1 MKLVIKELIVYQ
13 EAKALGFVIEDDSLE
28 SRIESLKS
36 EMPDLYL
43 LCMEQ
48 YGSETEY
55 KKTLSYTML
64 YDMVYD
70 YFSVQFM
77 NSLDYNIG
85 EIKEEAIEYK
95 YVSEAEMEADE
106 ERIVISYLCEKYRD
120 EIRNY
125 FEEWNNKEFEK
136 ANIVYKK

>member
-70 YFSVQFM
+70 YFSVQFI

>member
-70 YFSVQFM
+70 YFSVQFI

-125 FEEWNNKEFEK
+125 FEDWNNKEFEK